1 MKKRNEIDF
10 LKLLG
15 FDAIGEEVSG
25 GIDFQDETIAAKLGA
40 KVGKS
45 ELAPVTLVEANYQPA
60 S

>member
-10 LKLLG
+10 SELLG
-15 FDAIGEEVSG
+15 FDAVSEELSG

-40 KVGKS
+40 KVGKL